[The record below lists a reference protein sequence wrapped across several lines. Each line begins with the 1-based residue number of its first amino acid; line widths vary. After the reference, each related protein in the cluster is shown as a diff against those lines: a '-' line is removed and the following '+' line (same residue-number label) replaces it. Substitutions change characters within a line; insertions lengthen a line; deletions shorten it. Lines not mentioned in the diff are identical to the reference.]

1 MHKYALV
8 VIDMQRGFL
17 DPSSPLYIAGA
28 AATVPACAGPS
39 TAADRAGVPVVFA
52 VRHYRA
58 DGSDVERARYDVWA
72 KGGKPL
78 SETCPASMSD
88 AWPEEFR
95 RGRRLRHREA
105 PVFRLF
111 PHGAGPDPP
120 AAGRADVILTGT
132 TTPNCIRTTCY
143 DAIALEYNTVVLT
156 DCCSSHTEE
165 IQRVNLEDMA
175 RAGAILM
182 DSASFADYGPGTV
195 EDLSAAI
202 RPGCWKRTRCPSPS
216 GRRTARYSGPTSGNH
231 KGKRTPSAQLRRRLL
246 VSSHSLWIRMRRVA
260 ISSQKR
266 ASCSTNSR
274 VGRQASSRSSTC
286 IREMTSIKFSGSSHT
301 YRCACVQR
309 LAASSYLFLL
319 AAAVSARSFSNC
331 SRGTSSFRRMV
342 RNRLPS
348 RPWVRTNSV
357 RLPRRWSVFWL
368 T

>member
-28 AATVPACAGPS
+28 ADTAPACAR
-39 TAADRAGVPVVFA
+39 AIDCCHRAGVPVVFA

-58 DGSDVERARYDVWA
+58 DGSDVERTRYDVWA

-95 RGRRLRHREA
+95 RDPSDYVIVKPRFSAFFHTELDLILRRLGVRT
-105 PVFRLF
+105 
-111 PHGAGPDPP
+111 
-120 AAGRADVILTGT
+120 VILTGT

-202 RPGCWKRTRCPSPS
+202 R
-216 GRRTARYSGPTSGNH
+216 ARMLEEDTVPE
-231 KGKRTPSAQLRRRLL
+231 PF
-246 VSSHSLWIRMRRVA
+246 
-260 ISSQKR
+260 
-266 ASCSTNSR
+266 
-274 VGRQASSRSSTC
+274 RS
-286 IREMTSIKFSGSSHT
+286 EDG
-301 YRCACVQR
+301 Q
-309 LAASSYLFLL
+309 
-319 AAAVSARSFSNC
+319 
-331 SRGTSSFRRMV
+331 
-342 RNRLPS
+342 
-348 RPWVRTNSV
+348 
-357 RLPRRWSVFWL
+357 VFWPDL
-368 T
+368 W